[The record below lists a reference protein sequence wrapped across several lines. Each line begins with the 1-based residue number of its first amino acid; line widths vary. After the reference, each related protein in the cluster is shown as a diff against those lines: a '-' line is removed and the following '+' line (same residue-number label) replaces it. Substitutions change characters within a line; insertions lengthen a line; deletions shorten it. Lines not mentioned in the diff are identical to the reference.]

1 MSRQKVA
8 QNVQTD
14 FTALPMQIRTLLARE
29 PSKVQSFG
37 LIGPAGVAKT
47 TWCKTVLPTLLAEAR
62 GVDVDD
68 IGLVCV
74 ELGQASDAEAVT
86 GYTIPV
92 RANPNDPNDRR
103 MVSRKTMPTV
113 AEDIDA
119 QVAAG
124 KENGVFLIDEY
135 SQCVG
140 DIQKALRT
148 ALNRDDHRLG
158 NYNLPEGWIVVW
170 TGNRVQDNSGA
181 VAMLAHAGNV
191 TLKYELSLSDSVL
204 KGWRDWCG
212 QNNINSVMVNAAM
225 HFQSEKVNG
234 NNFFADAM
242 PANGEQVATP
252 RSVVNASYDLDFWMA
267 QPDWN
272 WKLEEW
278 QVDQLA
284 AGIGIGAAGA
294 VAQYIA
300 HMHELPSFEEVMA
313 DPMGCKLP
321 DNTGYQDL
329 IANNLVLRGSNSE
342 EADAAMQYMTR
353 IRPDLSMTTISRL
366 LVKCADAKF
375 MMISPL
381 ARDFQMKHHA
391 FLAIAQESLEVS
403 A

>member
-1 MSRQKVA
+1 
-8 QNVQTD
+8 
-14 FTALPMQIRTLLARE
+14 
-29 PSKVQSFG
+29 
-37 LIGPAGVAKT
+37 
-47 TWCKTVLPTLLAEAR
+47 
-62 GVDVDD
+62 
-68 IGLVCV
+68 
-74 ELGQASDAEAVT
+74 
-86 GYTIPV
+86 
-92 RANPNDPNDRR
+92 
-103 MVSRKTMPTV
+103 
-113 AEDIDA
+113 
-119 QVAAG
+119 
-124 KENGVFLIDEY
+124 
-135 SQCVG
+135 
-140 DIQKALRT
+140 
-148 ALNRDDHRLG
+148 
-158 NYNLPEGWIVVW
+158 
-170 TGNRVQDNSGA
+170 
-181 VAMLAHAGNV
+181 MLAHAGNV

-329 IANNLVLRGSNSE
+329 IANNLVLRVSNSE

-391 FLAIAQESLEVS
+391 FLAIAQESLGVS